1 MSSDLKN
8 KKEEAASFL
17 DAASISK
24 DSELL
29 YSNGVVD
36 GRFYIKDLEPFFM
49 WAVKNG
55 ASDITIQTNENI
67 FLEIYG
73 KKYRVTT
80 RRITQNEISDF
91 IVGMYESESAKAKL
105 NSAEDLDFAY
115 ELKPDRNTK
124 IRFRVNATSISSE
137 GHTGL
142 QITARTIPSIPVDI
156 KHMNLEQEIF
166 DNLYHK
172 QGMIV
177 VTGGTGSGKSTLL
190 SSIIRFIAENPD
202 ANKKILTYESPIEFV
217 YDEVEAP
224 TTSIAQTEIGKHLKD
239 FAAGTRNALRRK
251 PDIILIGE
259 ARDAETIGE
268 AVTASMTGHLLYTT
282 VHSNGFADTIRR
294 MVNVF
299 PEGERNSKAV
309 DIISSLKMVISQ
321 RLVPS
326 LDGKRVA
333 LREFVVFNE
342 SIVDELLTDLDNL
355 TYSCR
360 KVLKRYGRS
369 FLQDAQSKFEEGKIS
384 QDLLNEFIRSEKGQ
398 NKDAEEEFTHAKTEA
413 VKEMNKIY
421 KLEEENIEE
430 DSLPFVNFSVEEMK
444 QQK

>member
-1 MSSDLKN
+1 MAEQDLN
-8 KKEEAASFL
+8 KEKEEASFL
-17 DAASISK
+17 KASSIK
-24 DSELL
+24 EGEELL
-29 YSNGVVD
+29 YSNGVGV
-36 GRFYIKDLEPFFM
+36 GRYYPKDLEPFFM
-49 WAVKNG
+49 WAVEKG

-80 RRITQNEISDF
+80 RRLTQNEVLDF
-91 IVGMYESESAKAKL
+91 VVAMYESESAKAKL
-105 NSAEDLDFAY
+105 NSGEDVDFAY
-115 ELKPDRNTK
+115 EVKPDRNNK
-124 IRFRVNATSISSE
+124 IRFRVNATSIRVE
-137 GHTGL
+137 GHTGV
-142 QITARTIPSIPVDI
+142 QITARTIPSIPVHIDN
-156 KHMNLEQEIF
+156 MNLEKEIF

-190 SSIIRFIAENPD
+190 SSIIRYIAENPES
-202 ANKKILTYESPIEFV
+202 NKKILTYESPVEFV
-217 YDEVEAP
+217 YDEVDSP
-224 TTSIAQTEIGKHLKD
+224 TTLVSQSEIGKDLKD

-299 PEGERNSKAV
+299 QEGERNSKAV

-333 LREFVVFNE
+333 LREYVVFNE
-342 SIVDELLTDLDNL
+342 NIVDELLEDLDNL

-360 KVLKRYGRS
+360 KVLKKYGRS
-369 FLQDAQSKFEEGKIS
+369 FLQDAQKKYDEGKIS
-384 QDLLNEFIRSEKGQ
+384 YELLQEFVRSEKGQ
-398 NKDAEEEFTHAKTEA
+398 NKDAEEDLLHF
-413 VKEMNKIY
+413 KENTMNNVNKLNL
-421 KLEEENIEE
+421 LEEEIDNDI
-430 DSLPFVNFSVEEMK
+430 PFVDFSLEEMNAHK
-444 QQK
+444 GK

>member
-1 MSSDLKN
+1 
-8 KKEEAASFL
+8 
-17 DAASISK
+17 
-24 DSELL
+24 
-29 YSNGVVD
+29 
-36 GRFYIKDLEPFFM
+36 
-49 WAVKNG
+49 
-55 ASDITIQTNENI
+55 
-67 FLEIYG
+67 
-73 KKYRVTT
+73 
-80 RRITQNEISDF
+80 
-91 IVGMYESESAKAKL
+91 
-105 NSAEDLDFAY
+105 
-115 ELKPDRNTK
+115 
-124 IRFRVNATSISSE
+124 
-137 GHTGL
+137 
-142 QITARTIPSIPVDI
+142 
-156 KHMNLEQEIF
+156 MNLEKEIF

-190 SSIIRFIAENPD
+190 SSIIRYIAENPES
-202 ANKKILTYESPIEFV
+202 NKKILTYESPVEFV
-217 YDEVEAP
+217 YDEVDSP
-224 TTSIAQTEIGKHLKD
+224 TTLVSQSEIGKDLKD

-333 LREFVVFNE
+333 LREYVVFNE
-342 SIVDELLTDLDNL
+342 NIVDELLEDLDNL

-360 KVLKRYGRS
+360 KVLKKYGRS
-369 FLQDAQSKFEEGKIS
+369 FLQDAQKKYDEGKIS
-384 QDLLNEFIRSEKGQ
+384 YELLQEFVRSEKGQ
-398 NKDAEEEFTHAKTEA
+398 NKDAEEDLLHF
-413 VKEMNKIY
+413 KENTMNNLNKLNL
-421 KLEEENIEE
+421 LEEEIDNDI
-430 DSLPFVNFSVEEMK
+430 PFVDFSLEEMNAHK
-444 QQK
+444 GK